1 MIYIFGDSHSFC
13 NFHGLIHSHTFLGE
27 NSITMYRIGRDGV
40 LPNFSEEFNSSENTF
55 IFNYGEIDC
64 RCHIGK
70 QINLGRNLDD
80 LSNELCFNYF
90 KTIESNIT
98 KYKKIIIVC
107 ITPPMSQP
115 YFESINKPITHEY
128 PFIHDDLTR
137 VEYTLTLNSLL
148 EKECHTHKYH
158 FLNFY
163 NRYSTEAGL
172 LKPELSDNLVHI
184 NDNRYVLERLYE
196 VL

>member
-1 MIYIFGDSHSFC
+1 
-13 NFHGLIHSHTFLGE
+13 
-27 NSITMYRIGRDGV
+27 
-40 LPNFSEEFNSSENTF
+40 
-55 IFNYGEIDC
+55 
-64 RCHIGK
+64 
-70 QINLGRNLDD
+70 
-80 LSNELCFNYF
+80 
-90 KTIESNIT
+90 
-98 KYKKIIIVC
+98 
-107 ITPPMSQP
+107 
-115 YFESINKPITHEY
+115 
-128 PFIHDDLTR
+128 
-137 VEYTLTLNSLL
+137 L